1 LLAAAENVSPAP
13 VRSTAPCT
21 TAFHS
26 PVPTA
31 CFEADMTYK
40 HCSAPG
46 DPRFLEL
53 ERGYLRNPSWGHPLT
68 HIIHEL
74 RAAVADL
81 VADLDLACGATVVDY
96 GCADLQY
103 RDLFSDD
110 VTYVSADLPG
120 NPAAGIEIR
129 PDGTLPLPDAS
140 ADAVFSSQ
148 VLEHVADPALYLS
161 ECLRVLRPGGK
172 LLLSTHGIMVY
183 HRDPVDYW
191 RWTAEG
197 LQRIVTQAGF
207 RITRFEGVM
216 GLASTGLQLFQDA
229 TGHHVPRPLRRV
241 YLTIMQSL
249 VALFDRQSSA
259 SRANNALVFALI
271 GEKPQDTTGRSE
283 VAERDPH

>member
-1 LLAAAENVSPAP
+1 
-13 VRSTAPCT
+13 
-21 TAFHS
+21 
-26 PVPTA
+26 
-31 CFEADMTYK
+31 MTDQ

-46 DPRFLEL
+46 DTRFLEL
-53 ERGYLRNPSWGHPLT
+53 ERAYLRNPSWGHPLT

-81 VADLDLACGATVVDY
+81 VPDLDLASGGTVVDY

-103 RDLFSDD
+103 RDLFSDG
-110 VTYVSADLPG
+110 VMYVSADLPG
-120 NPAAGIEIR
+120 NPEASIEIR
-129 PDGTLPLPDAS
+129 TDGTLPLPDAS

-197 LQRIVTQAGF
+197 LQRIVSQAGF

-249 VALFDRQSSA
+249 VALFDRQSSE
-259 SRANNALVFALI
+259 SRAKNALVFALI
-271 GEKPQDTTGRSE
+271 GEKLQDTTGRSE